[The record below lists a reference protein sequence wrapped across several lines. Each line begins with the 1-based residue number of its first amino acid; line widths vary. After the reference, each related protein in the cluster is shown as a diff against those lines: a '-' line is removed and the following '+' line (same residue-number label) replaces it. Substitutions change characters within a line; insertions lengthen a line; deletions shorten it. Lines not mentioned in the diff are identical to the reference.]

1 MELKVGQTIY
11 AINEC
16 VMDDE
21 KKTLTIGKGYVVYGI
36 DGNGQFMVYDDE
48 GEKHYFPKDDV
59 ATFFTTEPPKTE
71 RYFIVFYKTDVNQ
84 GGMDIIQKDGN
95 YINYSQTIK
104 DIKNSVKNAKETII
118 TNIIELNQQDY
129 ESWDK

>member
-1 MELKVGQTIY
+1 MHFDIISEVGEY
-11 AINEC
+11 SF
-16 VMDDE
+16 
-21 KKTLTIGKGYVVYGI
+21 
-36 DGNGQFMVYDDE
+36 GNSEFAEY
-48 GEKHYFPKDDV
+48 
-59 ATFFTTEPPKTE
+59 FTTEPHKKE

-129 ESWDK
+129 ESWNK